1 MDNWE
6 SGDSGQNS
14 PFYPQE
20 PHRLFHG
27 VFSVPAGNIGLFPL
41 FQPPTDTTTEININ
55 ILSLPVERET
65 HTQTERINAMRFA
78 MEAQTLNE
86 AIVSV
91 IKALPVRAAMP
102 VLDGIYICADANGV
116 RMKCSD
122 LMLQKECVVP
132 AAVDEPGECVVKGK
146 IFCEIA
152 RKLPSENVF
161 ASLDGNTLTLRCG
174 RSINQLQC
182 MEYDEFPDMHFEEAD
197 STEVKVDKNRCKE
210 LILRTAFAVSTEES
224 RPVLTGVY
232 MEMEGHSLS
241 MVATDS
247 FQFAKN
253 TMTVSQ
259 DLPKKSMIVPG
270 KTIQEIARMLDESQE
285 ETVLT
290 FSRTHMRVK
299 AGGAALVGRLLDGDY
314 IDYRRLIPRDC
325 KSRVLVDREA
335 FLESVDRAALVARE
349 GNNSVRL
356 SLQPEK
362 LFIRAESVIGKVEEE
377 LPVQLMGDSMDIA
390 FNPKYLL
397 NVFKTMDDEK
407 VYMEMN
413 TPINPCAVKPVTGE
427 AFFYLVVPMRIF

>member
-1 MDNWE
+1 
-6 SGDSGQNS
+6 
-14 PFYPQE
+14 
-20 PHRLFHG
+20 
-27 VFSVPAGNIGLFPL
+27 
-41 FQPPTDTTTEININ
+41 
-55 ILSLPVERET
+55 
-65 HTQTERINAMRFA
+65 MRFA

-197 STEVKVDKNRCKE
+197 STEIKVDKNRCKE

-224 RPVLTGVY
+224 RPVLTGIY